1 VEVQVAVEVLASI
14 IGVAGLLFGV
24 LIDVGVRFYFARRAR
39 PIIII
44 GTDEPQK
51 SGKSMRHS
59 IRIRNDGRTASLNCN
74 ALITIVNMDIDD
86 IIDDPCKPAFNK
98 RDNYRKTIDQSLC
111 WSFQIRDPRARRVNP
126 AFLTI
131 YPKSSRLV
139 ELCVVDRES
148 LDIEMPSELG
158 WEMRRVILR
167 GNKNKVY
174 EVELKIF
181 AENVQ
186 YDPKKH
192 VKRFKLIPVLE
203 ESDVIVEPFAR

>member
-1 VEVQVAVEVLASI
+1 MPSEILAAI

-24 LIDVGVRFYFARRAR
+24 LIDVGVRFYLARRAR
-39 PIIII
+39 PQITI
-44 GTDEPQK
+44 GEDEPQE

-59 IRIRNDGRTASLNCN
+59 IRIFNNGRTASLNCN
-74 ALITIVNMDIDD
+74 ALITIVNMDIKD
-86 IIDDPCKPAFNK
+86 IIDDPRRPAFNK
-98 RDNYRKTIDQSLC
+98 IDNYRKTIDQSLC
-111 WSFQIRDPRARRVNP
+111 WSFQVRDTTAEPVNP

-131 YPKSSRLV
+131 YPKSTRLV
-139 ELCVVDRES
+139 ELCLVDRES

-167 GNKNKVY
+167 GNKEY

-186 YDPKKH
+186 YDTKKH

-203 ESDVIVEPFAR
+203 KRDVIVKPCER